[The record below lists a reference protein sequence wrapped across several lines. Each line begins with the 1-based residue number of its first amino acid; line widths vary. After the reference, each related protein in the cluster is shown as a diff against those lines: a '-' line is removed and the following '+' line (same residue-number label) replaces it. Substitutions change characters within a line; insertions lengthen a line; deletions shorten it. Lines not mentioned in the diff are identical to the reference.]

1 MAQEY
6 VIQNQGAVILE
17 SDGGFIVEE
26 GLRSAQYLR
35 LGYTEDVTSMT
46 LLICKRKSPSHWHG
60 MMGRLFLFRGHEDGF
75 NISQMRDI
83 VITECLHGNV
93 VYDLQPNI
101 GSSTGVE
108 LGTAT
113 YKEEDYLAI
122 RFEGTSVF
130 SIYFT
135 GVYSGDCTFELVY
148 SSDVTFATNG

>member
-1 MAQEY
+1 MVQEY

-60 MMGRLFLFRGHEDGF
+60 MMGRLFLFRGHEDAF

-83 VITECLHGNV
+83 VITECLHRNV
-93 VYDLQPNI
+93 
-101 GSSTGVE
+101 
-108 LGTAT
+108 
-113 YKEEDYLAI
+113 
-122 RFEGTSVF
+122 
-130 SIYFT
+130 
-135 GVYSGDCTFELVY
+135 
-148 SSDVTFATNG
+148 

>member
-1 MAQEY
+1 
-6 VIQNQGAVILE
+6 
-17 SDGGFIVEE
+17 
-26 GLRSAQYLR
+26 
-35 LGYTEDVTSMT
+35 
-46 LLICKRKSPSHWHG
+46 
-60 MMGRLFLFRGHEDGF
+60 
-75 NISQMRDI
+75 MRDI

-135 GVYSGDCTFELVY
+135 GVYSGDCTFELMDKIMKY
-148 SSDVTFATNG
+148 NIIMTILEGGIEL